1 MAELI
6 SEKSYH
12 NKSTC
17 FFSRLRMTDHGEE
30 IYYKYRVDVL
40 KHKQNTQKLKDEL
53 QWAKA
58 VLIDIEQELKDGN
71 ITQEEYEGR
80 QDAMQMIIDE
90 VTEAISMEYELLR
103 HCEEFISAY
112 EEKQQHES
120 DQSFKN

>member
-1 MAELI
+1 MNDIEEL
-6 SEKSYH
+6 ELY
-12 NKSTC
+12 NK
-17 FFSRLRMTDHGEE
+17 
-30 IYYKYRVDVL
+30 YKESVPRQ
-40 KHKQNTQKLKDEL
+40 KQIMQEMEDDL
-53 QWAKA
+53 QEAKA
-58 VLIDIEQELKDGN
+58 ILIDIEQELKDGN

-112 EEKQQHES
+112 EEKQQRES

>member
-1 MAELI
+1 M
-6 SEKSYH
+6 K
-12 NKSTC
+12 
-17 FFSRLRMTDHGEE
+17 DHGEE
-30 IYYKYRVDVL
+30 IYYKYRVSVP
-40 KHKQNTQKLKDEL
+40 KHKQNIQELKDEL

-58 VLIDIEQELKDGN
+58 ALIDIEQELKDGN

-80 QDAMQMIIDE
+80 QEAMQMIIDG
-90 VTEAISMEYELLR
+90 VTESISMEYELLR